1 MDGFGTLDDFLR
13 GPALGLF
20 LLGIIVLAG
29 LSTLFFSGIVRHRRM
44 LSERKGE
51 DIDSFVLHL
60 ASYGFDPVLA
70 REIYTYLTT
79 EEDVAF
85 PIRHT
90 DRFDEDL
97 RVSEEEVHR
106 LITHLLRCSRREALP
121 GMRHMP
127 LVTVEDALRF
137 VQSCPIVEMERRFDP
152 TISSVRRA
160 VAS

>member
-20 LLGIIVLAG
+20 LLGVVVAACLG
-29 LSTLFFSGIVRHRRM
+29 TLFFSGVIRHRRM
-44 LSERKGE
+44 ASARKGE
-51 DIDSFVLHL
+51 DIDTFVLHL
-60 ASYGFDPVLA
+60 ASYGFDPTLA

-106 LITHLLRCSRREALP
+106 LIAHLLRCSRREALP

-137 VQSCPIVEMERRFDP
+137 VQACPIVAPQRRFDP
-152 TISSVRRA
+152 TISSIRRA